1 MINHAAEKMLDIKT
15 EKVLNRR
22 YREVLRQEHM
32 DLVNAFLRDI
42 EGNRKGFIEKQ
53 IQLTVRD
60 RVLTVWATATVL
72 KDDEGNDMG
81 MVVVFEDLT
90 QLQRA
95 ERRAAWREVARRVA
109 HEIKNPLTPI
119 QLSAQRLQR
128 KYEDKLGDDAAV
140 LRECTKT
147 IIDQVETLKKMVDE
161 FSRFA
166 RMPETIPAPGDL
178 NEVVVSA
185 VALFQD
191 AHKEITFNVEKDPGM
206 PVVNIDAAQIKRVM
220 INLID
225 NAVAAVPKGDGQ
237 IQIKT
242 IYDKINNRAR
252 VEVIDNGTGVSAAVK
267 TRMFEPYFSTKKHG
281 SGLGL
286 AIVSSILSDHSGSV
300 SVRDNDPRGT
310 VVAFELPA

>member
-1 MINHAAEKMLDIKT
+1 M
-15 EKVLNRR
+15 
-22 YREVLRQEHM
+22 
-32 DLVNAFLRDI
+32 
-42 EGNRKGFIEKQ
+42 
-53 IQLTVRD
+53 
-60 RVLTVWATATVL
+60 
-72 KDDEGNDMG
+72 
-81 MVVVFEDLT
+81 
-90 QLQRA
+90 
-95 ERRAAWREVARRVA
+95 ARRVA

-147 IIDQVETLKKMVDE
+147 IVDQVETLKKMVDE

-166 RMPETIPAPGDL
+166 RMPETLPAPGDL
-178 NEVVVSA
+178 NEVVAGA

-191 AHKEITFNVEKDPGM
+191 AHKEITFHVEKDPGM

-225 NAVAAVPKGDGQ
+225 NAVAVVPKGDGQ

-252 VEVIDNGTGVSAAVK
+252 VEVIDNGIGVSAAVK

-286 AIVSSILSDHSGSV
+286 AIVNSILSDHSGSV